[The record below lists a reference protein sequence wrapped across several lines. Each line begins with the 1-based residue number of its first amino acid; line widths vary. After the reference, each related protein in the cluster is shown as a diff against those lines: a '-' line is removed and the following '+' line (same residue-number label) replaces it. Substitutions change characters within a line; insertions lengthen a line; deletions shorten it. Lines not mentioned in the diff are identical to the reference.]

1 MTNTFTLRQARF
13 WVASAGVAVAVA
25 ACGGGGSGSLSGT
38 SVQGGSSQGNAA
50 PNTGSQANPAAPNSG
65 AQANPAAPA
74 PNGTQVNPAAPA
86 GGTGANPA
94 APNSAN
100 KNNLPPAPGAPKP
113 GAPGIAPPPPAGANF
128 ASDVGVTA
136 TQINIGIINIASA
149 NRSLGPPIALA
160 SQRMTDAVV
169 HYIND
174 TGGVAGR
181 KLNLLTCDDGGDV
194 TRARACYEKL
204 KTQVFAFVPS
214 ETFVTDVI
222 HDTLAKDKVPWMTW
236 GWFKSEYTDPYMFPC
251 HANGMREASNVAK
264 WIANNT
270 KPQTVG
276 ILYLNVSEDIAAA
289 DVAAAVFQQHGIK
302 VVQRI
307 GQEWDSPDESQHVLA
322 MRVANPDAIVSFS
335 WPAPVAKFFHDA
347 QGQNWSPP
355 KGFFANHLTGDPG
368 YGPIFGDYIKG
379 HVTTITSWIV
389 PGAQGQ
395 SAADEGLPGLT
406 FWKML
411 TNRYTGYDIVGFHLK
426 YAMGHHIT
434 QSTIACTKIFGD
446 VARTLG
452 PNLTRARF
460 IQALETQSFDTGMG
474 VTLKWPHGDHGQE
487 PYSFNKE
494 YLYQWVQGDADQGFG
509 LKRVQPDPVN
519 A

>member
-1 MTNTFTLRQARF
+1 
-13 WVASAGVAVAVA
+13 
-25 ACGGGGSGSLSGT
+25 
-38 SVQGGSSQGNAA
+38 
-50 PNTGSQANPAAPNSG
+50 
-65 AQANPAAPA
+65 
-74 PNGTQVNPAAPA
+74 
-86 GGTGANPA
+86 
-94 APNSAN
+94 
-100 KNNLPPAPGAPKP
+100 
-113 GAPGIAPPPPAGANF
+113 
-128 ASDVGVTA
+128 VGVTA

-174 TGGVAGR
+174 TGGIAGR

-236 GWFKSEYTDPYMFPC
+236 GWFKSEYVDPYMFPC

-264 WIANNT
+264 WIANNP
-270 KPQTVG
+270 KPASVG

-289 DVAAAVFQQHGIK
+289 DVATQVFQQHGIK
-302 VVQRI
+302 VVQKV

-347 QGQNWSPP
+347 QGQNWYPS

-368 YGPIFGDYIKG
+368 YGPIFGDYTKN
-379 HVTTITSWIV
+379 HVTTITSWVV
-389 PGAQGQ
+389 PGAQGN
-395 SAADEGLPGLT
+395 SAADEALPGLQ
-406 FWKML
+406 FWRML
-411 TNRYTGYDIVGFHLK
+411 TNKYTGYDIVGFHLK
-426 YAMGHHIT
+426 YVMGHHIT
-434 QSTIACTKIFGD
+434 QSTIVCTKILGD

-460 IQALETQSFDTGMG
+460 MQALETQPFDSGMG
-474 VTLKWPHGDHGQE
+474 VTMKWPHGDHGQE

-494 YLYQWVQGDADQGFG
+494 YLYMWTTGDADQGYG
-509 LKRVQPDPVN
+509 LKRILPDPVN
-519 A
+519 T

>member
-1 MTNTFTLRQARF
+1 MTHIFTLRQARF
-13 WVASAGVAVAVA
+13 WVASAGVVVAVA
-25 ACGGGGSGSLSGT
+25 ACGGGGSGALSGT
-38 SVQGGSSQGNAA
+38 SVQGGSSQSQPQAGA
-50 PNTGSQANPAAPNSG
+50 PGTGSQAAPGAANPAPAAPG
-65 AQANPAAPA
+65 AAAPGAAAPGAAAPGAAAPA
-74 PNGTQVNPAAPA
+74 
-86 GGTGANPA
+86 TGAN
-94 APNSAN
+94 
-100 KNNLPPAPGAPKP
+100 KNGVPVPPVGVPKP
-113 GAPGIAPPPPAGANF
+113 GAPGGAAPPPPGANF

-160 SQRMTDAVV
+160 SQRMTDATVR
-169 HYIND
+169 YIND
-174 TGGVAGR
+174 NGGVAGR
-181 KLNLLTCDDGGDV
+181 KVNLLTCDDGGDV

-264 WIANNT
+264 WMSVNAH
-270 KPQTVG
+270 PQTVG

-379 HVTTITSWIV
+379 HVTTITSWVV

-395 SAADEGLPGLT
+395 TAADENLPGLK
-406 FWKML
+406 FWEML

-446 VARTLG
+446 VVKTLG

-494 YLYQWVQGDADQGFG
+494 YLYQWVPGDADQGFG
-509 LKRVQPDPVN
+509 LKRVLPDPVN

>member
-1 MTNTFTLRQARF
+1 MRNILKSRQARF
-13 WVASAGVAVAVA
+13 WVASAGVIVAVA
-25 ACGGGGSGSLSGT
+25 ACGGGGSSTARTDASL
-38 SVQGGSSQGNAA
+38 QGGSQSAQA
-50 PNTGSQANPAAPNSG
+50 PGTGAQNPSAANPAPAAPG
-65 AQANPAAPA
+65 AANPAPAAPGAANPAAPA
-74 PNGTQVNPAAPA
+74 PGANKNLPPAPVVPKPAVPNPAAPA
-86 GGTGANPA
+86 SGAN
-94 APNSAN
+94 
-100 KNNLPPAPGAPKP
+100 G
-113 GAPGIAPPPPAGANF
+113 

-136 TQINIGIINIASA
+136 TSINIGLINIASA

-169 HYIND
+169 RYIND

-204 KTQVFAFVPS
+204 KGQVFAFVPS

-222 HDTLAKDKVPWMTW
+222 HDTLAKDKVPWMSW

-264 WIANNT
+264 WISNNT
-270 KPQTVG
+270 HPTTVG

-347 QGQNWSPP
+347 QGQNWYPS

-368 YGPIFGDYIKG
+368 YGPIFGDYTKN

-389 PGAQGQ
+389 PGGQGN
-395 SAADEGLPGLT
+395 SAADEALPGLQ
-406 FWKML
+406 FWRML
-411 TNRYTGYDIVGFHLK
+411 TNKYTGYDIVGFHLK
-426 YAMGHHIT
+426 YVMGHHIT
-434 QSTIACTKIFGD
+434 QSTIVCTKIFGD

-460 IQALETQSFDTGMG
+460 IQALETQSFDSGMG
-474 VTLKWPHGDHGQE
+474 ATLRWPHGDHGQE
-487 PYSFNKE
+487 PYSFNHE
-494 YLYQWVQGDADQGFG
+494 YLYQWTTGDADQGYG
-509 LKRVQPDPVN
+509 LKRILPDPVN
-519 A
+519 T

>member
-1 MTNTFTLRQARF
+1 MDSNTWGRHTRL
-13 WVASAGVAVAVA
+13 WVVAAGTVVAIA
-25 ACGGGGSGSLSGT
+25 ACGSGGTAQNASSD
-38 SVQGGSSQGNAA
+38 QGGSSQ
-50 PNTGSQANPAAPNSG
+50 SQAQGPGTG
-65 AQANPAAPA
+65 AQAAPGAAAPGAAAPGAAAPGAVAPGAAAPGAAAPGAANKNGLPAPPVPGAPKPGGTVPNPAAPA
-74 PNGTQVNPAAPA
+74 P
-86 GGTGANPA
+86 GAN
-94 APNSAN
+94 S
-100 KNNLPPAPGAPKP
+100 
-113 GAPGIAPPPPAGANF
+113 

-136 TQINIGIINIASA
+136 TQINIGLINMASA

-174 TGGVAGR
+174 NGGVAGR

-204 KTQVFAFVPS
+204 KGQVFAFVPS
-214 ETFVTDVI
+214 ESFITDTV
-222 HDTLAKDKVPWMTW
+222 HDTLAKDKVPWMSW

-251 HANGMREASNVAK
+251 HANGERESTNVAK
-264 WIANNT
+264 WIANNP

-276 ILYLNVSEDIAAA
+276 ILYLNVSEDIHAA

-307 GQEWDSPDESQHVLA
+307 GQEWDSADESQHVLA
-322 MRVANPDAIVSFS
+322 MRVANPDAILSLS

-347 QGQNWSPP
+347 QGQNWFPS
-355 KGFFANHLTGDPG
+355 KGYFANHLTGDPG
-368 YGPIFGDYIKG
+368 YGPIFGDYMKG
-379 HVTTITSWIV
+379 HVTTITSWIT

-395 SAADEGLPGLT
+395 AAADEALPGLT

-434 QSTIACTKIFGD
+434 QSAIACTRIFAD
-446 VARTLG
+446 VARSLG

-460 IQALETQSFDTGMG
+460 MQALETQSFDTGMG

-509 LKRVQPDPVN
+509 LKRILPDPIN
-519 A
+519 T

>member
-1 MTNTFTLRQARF
+1 MTHIFTLRQARF

-25 ACGGGGSGSLSGT
+25 ACGGGGSASLSST
-38 SVQGGSSQGNAA
+38 SGQGGSSQSQPQAGA
-50 PNTGSQANPAAPNSG
+50 PGTGSQAAPGAANPAPAAPG
-65 AQANPAAPA
+65 AAAPGAAAPGAAAPGAAAPA
-74 PNGTQVNPAAPA
+74 
-86 GGTGANPA
+86 TGAN
-94 APNSAN
+94 
-100 KNNLPPAPGAPKP
+100 KNGVPVPPVGVPKP
-113 GAPGIAPPPPAGANF
+113 GAPGGAAPPPPGANF

-160 SQRMTDAVV
+160 SQRMTDATVR
-169 HYIND
+169 YIND
-174 TGGVAGR
+174 NGGVAGR
-181 KLNLLTCDDGGDV
+181 KVNLLTCDDGGDV

-270 KPQTVG
+270 RPQTVG

-289 DVAAAVFQQHGIK
+289 DVAAAVFQQHNIK

-379 HVTTITSWIV
+379 HVTTITSWVV

-395 SAADEGLPGLT
+395 TAADENLPGLK
-406 FWKML
+406 FWEML

-446 VARTLG
+446 VVKTLG

-509 LKRVQPDPVN
+509 LKRVLPDPVN

>member
-1 MTNTFTLRQARF
+1 
-13 WVASAGVAVAVA
+13 
-25 ACGGGGSGSLSGT
+25 
-38 SVQGGSSQGNAA
+38 
-50 PNTGSQANPAAPNSG
+50 
-65 AQANPAAPA
+65 
-74 PNGTQVNPAAPA
+74 
-86 GGTGANPA
+86 
-94 APNSAN
+94 
-100 KNNLPPAPGAPKP
+100 
-113 GAPGIAPPPPAGANF
+113 
-128 ASDVGVTA
+128 VGVTA
-136 TQINIGIINIASA
+136 TQINIGLINMASA

-174 TGGVAGR
+174 NGGVAGR

-204 KTQVFAFVPS
+204 KGQVFAFVPS

-222 HDTLAKDKVPWMTW
+222 HDTLAKDKVPWMSW

-264 WIANNT
+264 WISVNT
-270 KPQTVG
+270 HPATVG
-276 ILYLNVSEDIAAA
+276 ILYLNVSEDIAAS
-289 DVAAAVFQQHGIK
+289 DVATQVFQAHGIK
-302 VVQRI
+302 VVQKV

-347 QGQNWSPP
+347 QGQNWYPS
-355 KGFFANHLTGDPG
+355 KGYFANHLTGDPG
-368 YGPIFGDYIKG
+368 YGPIFGDYMKG

-395 SAADEGLPGLT
+395 TAADEALPGLT

-434 QSTIACTKIFGD
+434 QSAIACTRIFAD
-446 VARTLG
+446 VARSLG

-460 IQALETQSFDTGMG
+460 MSALEAGSFDTGMG
-474 VTLKWPHGDHGQE
+474 VTLRWPHGDHGQE

-494 YLYQWVQGDADQGFG
+494 YLYEWVAGDADQGYG
-509 LKRVQPDPVN
+509 LKRVLPDPVDV
-519 A
+519 

>member
-1 MTNTFTLRQARF
+1 MDSNTWGRHTRL
-13 WVASAGVAVAVA
+13 WVVAAGTVVAIA
-25 ACGGGGSGSLSGT
+25 ACGSGGTAQNASSD
-38 SVQGGSSQGNAA
+38 QGGSSQSN
-50 PNTGSQANPAAPNSG
+50 ANPAAPGTGSQAAPG
-65 AQANPAAPA
+65 AAAPGAAAPGAAAPGAAAPGAAAPGAAAPAAGNKNLPVPPVGVPGKPGTAPNPAAPA
-74 PNGTQVNPAAPA
+74 P
-86 GGTGANPA
+86 
-94 APNSAN
+94 
-100 KNNLPPAPGAPKP
+100 
-113 GAPGIAPPPPAGANF
+113 GANF

-136 TQINIGIINIASA
+136 TQINIGLINIASA

-169 HYIND
+169 RYIND
-174 TGGVAGR
+174 TGGIAGR

-204 KTQVFAFVPS
+204 KGQVFAFVPS

-222 HDTLAKDKVPWMTW
+222 HDTLAKDKVPWMSW

-270 KPQTVG
+270 HPATVG
-276 ILYLNVSEDIAAA
+276 ILYLNVSEDIAAS
-289 DVAAAVFQQHGIK
+289 DVATQVFQAHGIK
-302 VVQRI
+302 VVQKV

-322 MRVANPDAIVSFS
+322 MRVANPEAIVSFS

-347 QGQNWSPP
+347 QGQNWSPS

-389 PGAQGQ
+389 PGAQSQ
-395 SAADEGLPGLT
+395 SAADEALPGLA

-426 YAMGHHIT
+426 YVMGHHIT

-460 IQALETQSFDTGMG
+460 MQALESQSFDTGMG

-494 YLYQWVQGDADQGFG
+494 YLYEWVAGDADQGFG
-509 LKRVQPDPVN
+509 LKRILPDPVN
-519 A
+519 S

>member
-1 MTNTFTLRQARF
+1 LKARQARF
-13 WVASAGVAVAVA
+13 WIASAGVAVAIA
-25 ACGGGGSGSLSGT
+25 ACGGGGTAQNAG
-38 SVQGGSSQGNAA
+38 SVQGGSSQ
-50 PNTGSQANPAAPNSG
+50 SQG
-65 AQANPAAPA
+65 AQAPGTGTQVNPGAANPGTNSNPAAPA
-74 PNGTQVNPAAPA
+74 PATGTNSNPAAPA
-86 GGTGANPA
+86 PA
-94 APNSAN
+94 A
-100 KNNLPPAPGAPKP
+100 GAPKP
-113 GAPGIAPPPPAGANF
+113 GTVAPPVVPKPGTVAPPAGAPAANF

-169 HYIND
+169 RYVND
-174 TGGVAGR
+174 TGGIAGR
-181 KLNLLTCDDGGDV
+181 KLNLLTCDDAGDV

-222 HDTLAKDKVPWMTW
+222 HDTLAKDKIPWMSW

-264 WIANNT
+264 WISNNT
-270 KPQTVG
+270 KPATVG

-347 QGQNWSPP
+347 QGQNWYPS
-355 KGFFANHLTGDPG
+355 KGYFANHLTGDPG
-368 YGPIFGDYIKG
+368 YGPIFGDYMKG
-379 HVTTITSWIV
+379 HVITITSWIV

-395 SAADEGLPGLT
+395 TAADEGLPGLT

-426 YAMGHHIT
+426 YVMGHHIT
-434 QSTIACTKIFGD
+434 QSTIVCTKILAD
-446 VARTLG
+446 VAKTLG

-460 IQALETQSFDTGMG
+460 INALETGSFDSGMG
-474 VTLKWPHGDHGQE
+474 VTMRWPHADHGQE

-494 YLYQWVQGDADQGFG
+494 YLYQWTTGDADQGYG
-509 LKRVQPDPVN
+509 LKRILPDPVN
-519 A
+519 T

>member
-1 MTNTFTLRQARF
+1 MRNILKSRQARF
-13 WVASAGVAVAVA
+13 WVASAGVVVAVA
-25 ACGGGGSGSLSGT
+25 ACGGGGSSTARTDG
-38 SVQGGSSQGNAA
+38 SVQGGSSQSQAQAPGTGAQNPSAPNPAPAA
-50 PNTGSQANPAAPNSG
+50 PGAANPAPG
-65 AQANPAAPA
+65 AANPAAPA
-74 PNGTQVNPAAPA
+74 PGANKNLPPAPVVPKPAVPNPAAPA
-86 GGTGANPA
+86 P
-94 APNSAN
+94 
-100 KNNLPPAPGAPKP
+100 
-113 GAPGIAPPPPAGANF
+113 GANF

-136 TQINIGIINIASA
+136 TSINIGLINIASA

-169 HYIND
+169 RYIND

-181 KLNLLTCDDGGDV
+181 KVNLLTCDDGGDV

-204 KTQVFAFVPS
+204 KGQVFAFVPS

-222 HDTLAKDKVPWMTW
+222 HDTLAKDKVPWMSW

-264 WIANNT
+264 WISNNT
-270 KPQTVG
+270 RPATVG

-289 DVAAAVFQQHGIK
+289 DVAASVFQQHGIK

-307 GQEWDSPDESQHVLA
+307 GQEWDSPDKSQHVLA

-347 QGQNWSPP
+347 QGQNWYPS

-368 YGPIFGDYIKG
+368 YGPIFGDYTKN
-379 HVTTITSWIV
+379 HVTTITSWVV
-389 PGAQGQ
+389 PGAQGN
-395 SAADEGLPGLT
+395 SAADEALPGLQ
-406 FWKML
+406 FWRML
-411 TNRYTGYDIVGFHLK
+411 TNKYTGFDIVGFHLK
-426 YAMGHHIT
+426 YVMGHHIT
-434 QSTIACTKIFGD
+434 QSTIVCTKIFGD

-460 IQALETQSFDTGMG
+460 MQALETQSFDSGMG
-474 VTLKWPHGDHGQE
+474 VTLRWPHGDHGQE
-487 PYSFNKE
+487 PYSFNRE
-494 YLYQWVQGDADQGFG
+494 YLYQWTTGDADQGYG
-509 LKRVQPDPVN
+509 LKRILPDPVN
-519 A
+519 T

>member
-1 MTNTFTLRQARF
+1 LKSRQARF
-13 WVASAGVAVAVA
+13 WVASAGVVVAVA
-25 ACGGGGSGSLSGT
+25 ACGGGGSST
-38 SVQGGSSQGNAA
+38 ARTDASVQGSSQSQGQA
-50 PNTGSQANPAAPNSG
+50 PGTGAQNPSGANPAPAAPG
-65 AQANPAAPA
+65 AANPAPAAPGAANPAAPA
-74 PNGTQVNPAAPA
+74 AGANKNLPPAPVVPKPAVPNPAAPA
-86 GGTGANPA
+86 P
-94 APNSAN
+94 
-100 KNNLPPAPGAPKP
+100 
-113 GAPGIAPPPPAGANF
+113 GANF

-136 TQINIGIINIASA
+136 TSINIGLINIASA

-169 HYIND
+169 RYIND

-181 KLNLLTCDDGGDV
+181 KVNLLTCDDGGDV

-204 KTQVFAFVPS
+204 KGQVFAFVPS

-222 HDTLAKDKVPWMTW
+222 HDTLAKDKVPWMSW

-264 WIANNT
+264 WISTNT
-270 KPQTVG
+270 KPATVG

-289 DVAAAVFQQHGIK
+289 DVATQVFQQHGIK
-302 VVQRI
+302 VVQKV

-347 QGQNWSPP
+347 QGQNWYPS

-368 YGPIFGDYIKG
+368 YGPIFGDYTKN
-379 HVTTITSWIV
+379 HVTTITSWVV
-389 PGAQGQ
+389 PGAQGN
-395 SAADEGLPGLT
+395 SAADEALPGLQ
-406 FWKML
+406 FWRML
-411 TNRYTGYDIVGFHLK
+411 TNKYTGFDIVGFHLK
-426 YAMGHHIT
+426 YVMGHHIT
-434 QSTIACTKIFGD
+434 QSTIVCTKIFGD

-460 IQALETQSFDTGMG
+460 IQALETQSFDSGMG

-487 PYSFNKE
+487 PYSFNRE
-494 YLYQWVQGDADQGFG
+494 YLYEWTTGDADQGYG
-509 LKRVQPDPVN
+509 LKRILPDPVN
-519 A
+519 T